1 MIGLEFAILALLNVI
16 LVGLVLALA
25 IWIRKVVEINM
36 AQLDANLAQALKS
49 TVTELTEGGLAGFEP
64 INPVQAAIAQWIGS
78 MATQNASTI
87 TASIVDRA
95 ADGTYSKASDEGPR

>member
-1 MIGLEFAILALLNVI
+1 MVGIEFIVLAILNLI

-25 IWIRKVVEINM
+25 VWIRKVVEINM

-64 INPVQAAIAQWIGS
+64 VNPVQAAVAQWIAS
-78 MATQNASTI
+78 MATQNANTI
-87 TASIVDRA
+87 TASIVERA
-95 ADGTYSKASDEGPR
+95 ADGTFSSLPDQAP